1 MFDIP
6 HDQLGRN
13 KQLSEVSGSWTKV
26 KPIDP
31 REIIVYRQWGSY
43 KVLHE
48 GEGYTVKELT
58 ILPGKSLSDQRH
70 FNRDEHWFVV
80 KGTLNIDLQ
89 EEKRFNAYKYDVL
102 LQASDDHTL
111 ANWTILRKTWHRPY
125 NDGVEPVVVIE
136 TWIGN
141 SSEEDIER
149 RNQ

>member
-70 FNRDEHWFVV
+70 AHRAEHWLVV
-80 KGTLNIDLQ
+80 KGELAVDLDYMVGHGIQ
-89 EEKRFNAYKYDVL
+89 EEY
-102 LQASDDHTL
+102 ASVGESID
-111 ANWTILRKTWHRPY
+111 IGIGVWHRPY
-125 NDGVEPVVVIE
+125 NEGKEPIVVIE